1 MKQAPD
7 PLYFLIF
14 FPLLWFAVTML
25 LSFLSGWFGLME
37 RFPDRAENPLLTLTG
52 QSGSLGRVSMSRILT
67 LSVCPAGLRIG
78 IMRIFGPFSRDFLV
92 PWDEITVAR
101 ADRVLWRVAKLSF
114 GRPPISTLT
123 LQPHVADRLARAA
136 GARWPELGSFPEE
149 TNNQALSRVV
159 KQWLAATCFASA
171 FFCIAPRL
179 IGPKGVNGPPIAVAV
194 LFPAI
199 VFGIGAMVQY
209 FRRNRP

>member
-52 QSGSLGRVSMSRILT
+52 QSGSLGKVSMSRILT
-67 LSVCPAGLRIG
+67 LSVCPTGLRIG

-92 PWDEITVAR
+92 PWDEIT
-101 ADRVLWRVAKLSF
+101 
-114 GRPPISTLT
+114 
-123 LQPHVADRLARAA
+123 
-136 GARWPELGSFPEE
+136 GARWPESGSFPEE
-149 TNNQALSRVV
+149 TGNEALSRVV
-159 KQWLAATCFASA
+159 NQWLAATCLAAA

-179 IGPKGVNGPPIAVAV
+179 MGPKGVNGPPIAVAV